1 MGNMTTKLQR
11 QIALKKKLEE
21 DYQKEEERR
30 NNFLVRKRIQFK
42 IKEKE
47 PDVEEESLPSLEYS
61 EEEFEE
67 TKQQPKIEYSEEK
80 EEELKVEESS
90 ISEEEKHKI
99 IDDLN
104 RIRIK
109 KEMIREKLEEYEER
123 KSILIVNRIKKKL
136 KRILW

>member
-1 MGNMTTKLQR
+1 MTTKLQR

-42 IKEKE
+42 IQEKE
-47 PDVEEESLPSLEYS
+47 PNVEEESLPSLEYS

-67 TKQQPKIEYSEEK
+67 TKQQPQIEYSKEK
-80 EEELKVEESS
+80 EEELKVEETS

-99 IDDLN
+99 TDDLN
-104 RIRIK
+104 RIG
-109 KEMIREKLEEYEER
+109 
-123 KSILIVNRIKKKL
+123 IKKKMMRVKL
-136 KRILW
+136 DEYKERKYKFQSHYDKKI

>member
-1 MGNMTTKLQR
+1 MTTKLQR

-42 IKEKE
+42 IQEKE

-61 EEEFEE
+61 EEEFKE
-67 TKQQPKIEYSEEK
+67 TKQQPQIEYSKEK
-80 EEELKVEESS
+80 KEELKVEETS

-99 IDDLN
+99 TDDLN
-104 RIRIK
+104 RIRMK
-109 KEMIREKLEEYEER
+109 KEMIREKLEKYQTL
-123 KSILIVNRIKKKL
+123 SLLLQIYL
-136 KRILW
+136 KMSHDAWPMS